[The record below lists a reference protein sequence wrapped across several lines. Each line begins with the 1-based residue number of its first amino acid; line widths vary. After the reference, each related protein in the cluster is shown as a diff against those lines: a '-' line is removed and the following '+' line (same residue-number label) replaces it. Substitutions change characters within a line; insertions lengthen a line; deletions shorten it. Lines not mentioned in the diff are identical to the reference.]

1 MTMNETYAIKAQS
14 EDIDELTR
22 IRIAYLTEDHGEM
35 DKDTKQAVENSLPD
49 YYRRHLNNDLF
60 CYVIKDGARIIC
72 SAFLLVTEKP
82 MSPSF
87 INGKTGTVLNVY
99 TEPDQRRKGYGK
111 KVMEALLIDAK
122 RMNLCTISLLA
133 TKDGQPLYAKLGFA
147 EDVSKYQPM
156 KYEL

>member
-1 MTMNETYAIKAQS
+1 MTMNEANARKAKQ
-14 EDIDELTR
+14 EDINELTR

-122 RMNLCTISLLA
+122 RMNLCSISLKA
-133 TKDGQPLYAKLGFA
+133 TKDGQPLYAKLGFS